1 MRSKGSY
8 FNFGGLGVD
17 VFLLEAALRLA
28 TVPNCSQPFAVRSE
42 DHMAGPLAIPAKLVT
57 FGGLNMRVM

>member
-17 VFLLEAALRLA
+17 VFLLEAALPLA
-28 TVPNCSQPFAVRSE
+28 TVPNCSQFAVRTIWPDRWRFLRSLSLLE
-42 DHMAGPLAIPAKLVT
+42 V
-57 FGGLNMRVM
+57 